1 MVRQSR
7 SRAIM
12 IALTLTATAALGTV
26 ARTAAQG
33 HHPVATGGPCPLDPA
48 LTCVMTTSNS

>member
-33 HHPVATGGPCPLDPA
+33 ITLLQPA
-48 LTCVMTTSNS
+48 AHVRSTLR